1 MSAEDHKMDLI
12 AKVLSGRATAVEKQ
26 QLQQWMEAE
35 PANRQEYEELARIW
49 EESVHLAS
57 AQSFDTETGWAKLAA
72 RVNEAGDTQAQ
83 QQVSIALKNDLAAGN
98 IAADADTR
106 EKPAAPIKRYRW
118 AIPIAASLLAVG
130 IIGWIWWGQSSGT
143 AWKTL
148 TAEHNQTFQLAD
160 GSSVKMRKG
169 ATLFY
174 QEKFE
179 GNERQVK
186 LSGEAFFDVRRDEA
200 HPFVITT
207 DNAAI
212 KVLGTSFLVNTS
224 SGKDEVIV
232 VTGRV
237 SVASKNN
244 SQKKVEITAGQRALL
259 QRDEFEQT
267 AVTDSNFIAWNTGRI
282 EFQNTPLEKALEDL
296 SDYYEVPIEL
306 DSHNI
311 APGSNAVTARFDQLT
326 LEQALGEIALFT
338 GLSMKKE
345 GSKIIFYM
353 K

>member
-1 MSAEDHKMDLI
+1 MNAEDHKMDLI
-12 AKVLSGRATAVEKQ
+12 AKVLSGRATPVEKQ
-26 QLQQWMEAE
+26 QLQQWIEAG

-49 EESVHLAS
+49 EESVHLAT
-57 AQSFDTETGWAKLAA
+57 AQSFDTEAGWAKLAA
-72 RVNEAGDTQAQ
+72 RVSEVDDTLYQK
-83 QQVSIALKNDLAAGN
+83 QVSVALKNDQVTGAVAEVVDLQQN
-98 IAADADTR
+98 YTM
-106 EKPAAPIKRYRW
+106 PTKRYRW
-118 AIPIAASLLAVG
+118 PLAIAASLLAVG
-130 IIGWIWWGQSSGT
+130 IIGWIWWGQSSGPAWNIIT
-143 AWKTL
+143 AD
-148 TAEHNQTFQLAD
+148 HHQTIQLAD
-160 GSSVKMRKG
+160 GSTVKMRKG
-169 ATLFY
+169 ASLHY
-174 QEKFE
+174 LEKFE

-186 LSGEAFFDVRRDEA
+186 LAGEAFFDVHRDEA
-200 HPFVITT
+200 HPFVIVT

-244 SQKKVEITAGQRALL
+244 KEKKVEIRAGQRALL
-259 QRDEFEQT
+259 QHDEFEQT
-267 AVTDSNFIAWNTGRI
+267 AVTDSNFIAWNTGLI
-282 EFQNTPLEKALEDL
+282 QFQDTPLEKALEDL

-311 APGSNAVTARFDQLT
+311 APGSNAVTARFDHLS
-326 LEQALGEIALFT
+326 LEQALGEISLFT

-345 GSKIIFYM
+345 GSKVVFYM

>member
-1 MSAEDHKMDLI
+1 MNAEDHKMDLI
-12 AKVLSGRATAVEKQ
+12 AKALSGRASTVEKQ
-26 QLQQWMEAE
+26 QLQLWIEAD

-49 EESVHLAS
+49 EESVRLTTT
-57 AQSFDTETGWAKLAA
+57 QTFDTEAGWAKLAA
-72 RVNEAGDTQAQ
+72 RVSETDDTFYQSHL
-83 QQVSIALKNDLAAGN
+83 SIALKNDPVIDVAPKVVDLQQKHTA
-98 IAADADTR
+98 
-106 EKPAAPIKRYRW
+106 PARRYWR
-118 AIPIAASLLAVG
+118 PMGIAASILAVG
-130 IIGWIWWGQSSGT
+130 IVGWIWWGQSSEPAWSTIT
-143 AWKTL
+143 AD
-148 TAEHNQTFQLAD
+148 HNQTFHLAD

-169 ATLFY
+169 ATLYY

-179 GNERQVK
+179 GAERQVK
-186 LSGEAFFDVRRDEA
+186 LSGEAFFNVHRDEA
-200 HPFVITT
+200 HPFVIVT
-207 DNAAI
+207 DHAAI

-224 SGKDEVIV
+224 AAKDEVIV

-244 SQKKVEITAGQRALL
+244 QQKKVEISAGQRALL

-267 AVTDSNFIAWNTGRI
+267 AVTDSNFIAWNTGLI
-282 EFQNTPLEKALEDL
+282 EFKNTPLEKALNDL

-311 APGSNAVTARFDQLT
+311 APGSTAVTARFDHLS
-326 LEQALGEIALFT
+326 LEQALGEISLFT